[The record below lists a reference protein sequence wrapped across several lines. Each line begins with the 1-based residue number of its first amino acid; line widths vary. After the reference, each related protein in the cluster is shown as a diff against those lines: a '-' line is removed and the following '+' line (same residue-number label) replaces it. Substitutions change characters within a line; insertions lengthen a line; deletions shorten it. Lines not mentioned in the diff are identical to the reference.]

1 MTEKLEI
8 SLIFFVVFL
17 LSLPF
22 GLIFSNLPSF
32 YEGSEILA
40 TIIMAQGYRSPVI
53 VNDFLFTFGNCFPL
67 CSRGFFFLQDFSA
80 RRGDYFIWSSKF
92 PFIF

>member
-8 SLIFFVVFL
+8 LLTFFLVFL

-40 TIIMAQGYRSPVI
+40 TIIMA
-53 VNDFLFTFGNCFPL
+53 
-67 CSRGFFFLQDFSA
+67 
-80 RRGDYFIWSSKF
+80 
-92 PFIF
+92 